1 MKMISALTKANIKNT
16 GIELA
21 PEHDFTD
28 DGNRFRGF
36 IYKGMVMTQCHA
48 DGTCFLSIRVDYQ
61 DNQFTWNEW
70 SKTEEYKLEDKFN
83 GVSSFDLDELIE
95 NLEKIIAKVNEMN
108 ENASKEE
115 IDTSKI
121 EAILFHE
128 ITAREKFIET
138 VKTSLK
144 WWELNEYDLKSARRY
159 LGSLMNELDNTK
171 KIDFNKLDRRTK
183 KTYVERLTDRGYV
196 ALHKDYYVEFLEKC
210 MK

>member
-21 PEHDFTD
+21 PEYDFTD

-48 DGTCFLSIRVDYQ
+48 DNMCYLSIRVDYQ
-61 DNQFTWNEW
+61 DNQFTFKEWMETNEF
-70 SKTEEYKLEDKFN
+70 KLEDEFN
-83 GVSSFDLDELIE
+83 GVSKVDLDKLIE

-108 ENASKEE
+108 ERASKEE

-121 EAILFHE
+121 EDILRHE

-144 WWELNEYDLKSARRY
+144 WWKLNEYDLRSAKRY
-159 LGSLMNELDNTK
+159 LENLINELDNTK
-171 KIDFNKLDRRTK
+171 KIDFSKLDRKAK
-183 KTYVERLTDRGYV
+183 KSYVECLTDRGYV
-196 ALHKDYYVEFLEKC
+196 ALYKCYYVECLEKW

>member
-48 DGTCFLSIRVDYQ
+48 DGTCFLSIRTDYQ

-83 GVSSFDLDELIE
+83 GVSEFDLDELIE

-121 EAILFHE
+121 EAILYHE

-171 KIDFNKLDRRTK
+171 KIDFSKLDRKAK